1 MNFVLSEKGSLV
13 PSNRTKFIWGILL
26 SLLAGTLLMAGG
38 LDALQNVLIIV
49 ALPFSVVIVLLMISL
64 YIELEHERNE
74 MGLYIKPHTYPEK
87 DKPFRSYED

>member
-1 MNFVLSEKGSLV
+1 MLSV
-13 PSNRTKFIWGILL
+13 
-26 SLLAGTLLMAGG
+26 LAGTLLAAGG

-49 ALPFSVVIVLLMISL
+49 ALPFSVAIVLMMIAL

-74 MGLYIKPHTYPEK
+74 MGLYIKPDTYPEK